1 MKDTIKNS
9 IIGAFAIFGFITLI
23 SSYTENKELSSS
35 VVIDNSNFEMH
46 KLENNTLMIFN
57 KQNGEVS
64 YDNTKESFMSEDVIV
79 SGSVSVLQPAGI
91 AWRIRE
97 Y

>member
-64 YDNTKESFMSEDVIV
+64 YDKTKESFMSEDVEV
-79 SGSVSVLQPAGI
+79 SGSIQVYSRDGDR
-91 AWRIRE
+91 WRTVD

>member
-46 KLENNTLMIFN
+46 KLENNTFMIFN

-64 YDNTKESFMSEDVIV
+64 YDKTKDSFMGEDVYI
-79 SGSVSVLQPAGI
+79 SGELGI
-91 AWRIRE
+91 RQADSYWAVRE
-97 Y
+97 

>member
-46 KLENNTLMIFN
+46 KLKNNTLMIFN

-64 YDNTKESFMSEDVIV
+64 YKEVEGNYVNETYDVNLRTPGYLDIKMH
-79 SGSVSVLQPAGI
+79 Q
-91 AWRIRE
+91 
-97 Y
+97 

>member
-9 IIGAFAIFGFITLI
+9 IIGAFAIFGFISLI

-64 YDNTKESFMSEDVIV
+64 YDKTKESFMTEYVEV
-79 SGSVSVLQPAGI
+79 SGTL
-91 AWRIRE
+91 RISQSGSWDIIT

>member
-64 YDNTKESFMSEDVIV
+64 YDKTKESFMYEDVKV
-79 SGSVSVLQPAGI
+79 SGKLGI
-91 AWRIRE
+91 YQTDSYWAVRE
-97 Y
+97 